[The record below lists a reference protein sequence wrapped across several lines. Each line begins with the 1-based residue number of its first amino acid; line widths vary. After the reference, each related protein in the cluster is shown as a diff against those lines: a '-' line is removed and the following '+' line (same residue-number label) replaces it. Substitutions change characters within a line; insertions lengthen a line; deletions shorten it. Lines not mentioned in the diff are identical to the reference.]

1 MHIVVYFTSS
11 IIIVNFFFCL
21 AFPPPCLFFTF
32 IFISVLFYILF
43 SYNSLMLATRC
54 SFKSVILFCLRKFI
68 IYSLFLIWF
77 GILSFF
83 SLFGWDSSWFFL
95 SFSPMCLNLL
105 SYFYISKCLSEY
117 ISFSFECLVK
127 LSFLL
132 ILVCVCVWVEG
143 SFIS

>member
-1 MHIVVYFTSS
+1 MPIVIYFSSS

-21 AFPPPCLFFTF
+21 AFPSLCLFFTF
-32 IFISVLFYILF
+32 IFISVLFCILF
-43 SYNSLMLATRC
+43 SYNYLMLATRC
-54 SFKSVILFCLRKFI
+54 SFKSVILFCLGKFI

-83 SLFGWDSSWFFL
+83 SLFGCDFSCFFL

-105 SYFYISKCLSEY
+105 SYFYISKCFSEY
-117 ISFSFECLVK
+117 ISFSFECLVT

-132 ILVCVCVWVEG
+132 ILGCYFFLWE